1 MNNLIYNVKKY
12 YKNQENNKIIKRD
25 FKSKHNFEKR
35 LEESTTI
42 IEKYPER
49 IPIICERLTTKVAEI
64 DRSKYLCPN
73 DLSLGNF
80 VYVIRKRIKM
90 APEEAIYLFVNE
102 RILPVSKI
110 LGEIYEK
117 YKDEDGFL
125 YIKYDSEATF
135 G

>member
-1 MNNLIYNVKKY
+1 
-12 YKNQENNKIIKRD
+12 
-25 FKSKHNFEKR
+25 
-35 LEESTTI
+35 
-42 IEKYPER
+42 
-49 IPIICERLTTKVAEI
+49 
-64 DRSKYLCPN
+64 
-73 DLSLGNF
+73 
-80 VYVIRKRIKM
+80 M

>member
-1 MNNLIYNVKKY
+1 MNNLINNVNKY
-12 YKNQENNKIIKRD
+12 YKNQENNKIITTG
-25 FKSKHNFEKR
+25 FKSKHSFEKR
-35 LEESTTI
+35 LDESMRI
-42 IEKYPER
+42 LKKYPER
-49 IPIICERLTTKVAEI
+49 IPIICERLTIKVAEI

-80 VYVIRKRIKM
+80 VYVIRKRIKI
-90 APEEAIYLFVNE
+90 APEEAIYLFINE

-117 YKDEDGFL
+117 HKDEDGFL